1 MSARSFL
8 YTFWKDSY
16 APYWWHDFYV
26 KTRFNHG
33 GGEYYYYSILWGKKS
48 ISDICIDVCD
58 KELLFVSCPLTC
70 ENIQIVIY
78 SQFYK
83 WLNFWTQ

>member
-1 MSARSFL
+1 MARFL
-8 YTFWKDSY
+8 CKE
-16 APYWWHDFYV
+16 P
-26 KTRFNHG
+26 RG
-33 GGEYYYYSILWGKKS
+33 GGENTSTIPYCGGT

-70 ENIQIVIY
+70 ENIQSVIY

-83 WLNFWTQ
+83 QLHFWTQ